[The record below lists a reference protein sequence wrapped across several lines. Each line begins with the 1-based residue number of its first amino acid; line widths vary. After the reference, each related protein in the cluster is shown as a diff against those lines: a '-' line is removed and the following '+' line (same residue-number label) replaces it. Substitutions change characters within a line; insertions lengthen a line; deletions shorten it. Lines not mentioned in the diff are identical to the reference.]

1 MKEISSIGYCLKN
14 DPKFQKPYR
23 GLIKSL
29 GIFGL
34 ILDGYFGISNLQI
47 AQKFKIGEITW
58 WVILKKLPKIS
69 TTLLRPLKG
78 LKNFWAKIS

>member
-1 MKEISSIGYCLKN
+1 MKEISSIGYCPKN
-14 DPKFQKPYR
+14 DPKFPKPNR

-47 AQKFKIGEITW
+47 AQKLKIGEITW
-58 WVILKKLPKIS
+58 WIILKKLPKIT
-69 TTLLRPLKG
+69 TTLLRPIKTFE
-78 LKNFWAKIS
+78 NFWAKIR

>member
-1 MKEISSIGYCLKN
+1 MIQN
-14 DPKFQKPYR
+14 FQKPYR

-34 ILDGYFGISNLQI
+34 ILDGYFGNSNLQI

-58 WVILKKLPKIS
+58 WIILKKLPKIS
-69 TTLLRPLKG
+69 TMLLKPIK
-78 LKNFWAKIS
+78 KFENFWAKIR